1 MAPFFVTAR
10 QPQRLAVMNTKTEK
24 GQKARK
30 RFVIESIAL
39 FLIIITPF
47 AFKIHEYLPTDPEQT
62 ISFLGIEIGR
72 NGFRHVSAHVW
83 FVLGKAIPLYLIII
97 WFFTCKHW
105 WYHILLIPICM
116 YAFQIFEI
124 YHSSSSLVDKEN
136 ILWILPVCMLVI
148 PFVYFI
154 RVKLY
159 DKHVH
164 GIDLAAMDAEL
175 QYYRDKE
182 NNELKKAGITLPKD
196 FSAQE
201 EKGEEQTDK
210 SDLTEKLPKSILSRL
225 LSQLRH
231 SFQSIF

>member
-1 MAPFFVTAR
+1 
-10 QPQRLAVMNTKTEK
+10 MNAETNK
-24 GQKARK
+24 GRKARK
-30 RFVIESIAL
+30 RFIIESVAL
-39 FLIIITPF
+39 FFIIITPF
-47 AFKIHEYLPTDPEQT
+47 VFKVHEYLPTDPDEH
-62 ISFLGIEIGR
+62 ISFIGIEIGR
-72 NGFRHVSAHVW
+72 NGFRHVSAHIW
-83 FVLGKAIPLYLIII
+83 FVLGKVVPLYLLII

-116 YAFQIFEI
+116 YAFQIFEV
-124 YHSSSSLVDKEN
+124 YQTSSSIVDKEN

-164 GIDLAAMDAEL
+164 GTDLESMDAEL

-182 NNELKKAGITLPKD
+182 SNELKKAGITLPDDYANKEK
-196 FSAQE
+196 E
-201 EKGEEQTDK
+201 ESVAE
-210 SDLTEKLPKSILSRL
+210 DLTEKLPKSILSRL
-225 LSQLRH
+225 MDQLKH